1 MELLGSAAEYEAFI
15 EDRLKVDLK
24 MIEEQTEKLLRQLS
38 DYVNLKN
45 NLLAIERNHLKK
57 LSTLIDIGG
66 FYVKTKIPD
75 TSHVFV
81 NVGLGF
87 HVEFTL
93 QEALAFIELKETH
106 LAGYVL

>member
-45 NLLAIERNHLKK
+45 NLLAIERNDLKLK
-57 LSTLIDIGG
+57 TLIDIGG
-66 FYVKTKIPD
+66 FYVKTKM
-75 TSHVFV
+75 S
-81 NVGLGF
+81 
-87 HVEFTL
+87 
-93 QEALAFIELKETH
+93 ALTTKNLI
-106 LAGYVL
+106 

>member
-66 FYVKTKIPD
+66 FYVKTKM
-75 TSHVFV
+75 S
-81 NVGLGF
+81 
-87 HVEFTL
+87 
-93 QEALAFIELKETH
+93 ALTTKNLI
-106 LAGYVL
+106 